1 MVGNGG
7 VVIMDT
13 FGPATYGQRI
23 AESYDELYPS
33 SSDAHVAMVET
44 LAKLAGAGPALELG
58 IGTGRVALPLASKG
72 ITVHGIDASEAMIKR
87 LQAKPGGASISV
99 TVGDFANVD
108 VAGRYPLIYVV
119 FNTFFA
125 LTSQDEQVRCFA
137 NCASHLE
144 AGGTFLIEAFYPD
157 LTRFIRGQ
165 NVSAIHVDTES
176 VSLDVTRHDPV
187 QQIVTAQHLHIT
199 TDGLKMYPVQLRYA
213 WPSELDLM
221 ARLAGLRL
229 HSRSGGWRG
238 EPYAAASGMHVST
251 YMKQS

>member
-1 MVGNGG
+1 MLVNGG
-7 VVIMDT
+7 VAIMDK
-13 FGPATYGQRI
+13 FGPATYGERI

-33 SSDAHVAMVET
+33 SSNTHAMVET
-44 LAKLAGAGPALELG
+44 LAKLAGAGPILELC
-58 IGTGRVALPLASKG
+58 IGTGRVALPLASNG
-72 ITVHGIDASEAMIKR
+72 LTVHGIDASEAMIKR
-87 LQAKPGGASISV
+87 LQAKPGGASIFV
-99 TVGDFANVD
+99 TIGDFANVD
-108 VAGRYPLIYVV
+108 VAGRYSLIYVV

-137 NCASHLE
+137 NCASHLD

-157 LTRFIRGQ
+157 LTRFTRGQ
-165 NVSAIHVDTES
+165 NVSAIHVDTDC

-187 QQIVTAQHLHIT
+187 QQVVTAQRLHIT
-199 TDGLKMYPVQLRYA
+199 TGGLKMYPVQLRYA

-238 EPYAAASGMHVST
+238 EPYVAASGMHISIYT
-251 YMKQS
+251 KQS